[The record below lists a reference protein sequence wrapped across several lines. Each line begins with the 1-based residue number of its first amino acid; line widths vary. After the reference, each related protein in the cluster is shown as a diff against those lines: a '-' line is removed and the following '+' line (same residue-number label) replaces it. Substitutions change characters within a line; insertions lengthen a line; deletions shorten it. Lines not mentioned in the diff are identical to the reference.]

1 MEYSDFCVNVIKLA
15 NNEIEYNQLINIFD
29 ENSDIYDIENT
40 YDYIYELKN
49 KYHSSIYVI

>member
-29 ENSDIYDIENT
+29 ENSDIFDIENT

-49 KYHSSIYVI
+49 KYHSNIYVI

>member
-1 MEYSDFCVNVIKLA
+1 MEYSDFCINVIKLA

-29 ENSDIYDIENT
+29 ENSDINEIEDT

-49 KYHSSIYVI
+49 KYNSYIYVI